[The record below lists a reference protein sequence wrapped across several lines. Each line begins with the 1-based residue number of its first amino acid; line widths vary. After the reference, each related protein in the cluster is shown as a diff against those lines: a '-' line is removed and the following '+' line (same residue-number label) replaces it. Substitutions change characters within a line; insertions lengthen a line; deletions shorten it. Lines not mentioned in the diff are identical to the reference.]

1 MSNLRFR
8 LTVVVAAVLLSVW
21 VILPTFLG
29 KDVQARLEAAA
40 ARATAPELAAPATP
54 DPWFIAWLPNKV
66 LTRGLD
72 LQGGIDLTLDV
83 DTEEAVR
90 SAIQRDIAPV
100 KASAAREDLKLGE
113 VRRHRTRPALLVSV
127 EGSNVDG
134 VKAFFQTSF
143 KRYRFV
149 TTDTVDGRDWLLFQM
164 KDDEQS
170 AVAKASVDQAL
181 ETIRNRIDETGTK
194 EPSITRKGERGIS
207 VQLPGETDMDE
218 AVAAVGTTAQLE
230 FILVDET
237 FDEDRMLQAIEA
249 ARASLEPKDFEDD
262 RRVTEWL
269 QDNGWFRSDQELLWE
284 HDKVDG
290 KSSRARA
297 FVLKGGAILTGDDV
311 NDARSLP
318 NAQNGQYY
326 VSLAFKPQGQRIF
339 AQVTGDNVGKRFAIV
354 LDREI
359 KSAPTIQEKINGD
372 ASITMGSS
380 EGLTAQAKEAG
391 NLALVLRT
399 GALPA
404 PVTVGEVRTV
414 GASLGETAVREG
426 VWAAILGSLLV
437 CTVATVYY
445 RLSGFLATLSLAVN
459 GMAVLALLIFIG
471 ATLTLPGICGI
482 ALTIGMAVDCNVII
496 YERIRE
502 ELRAGKGPRAAIET
516 GFDRAFEA
524 VIDSNVAN
532 LLAGVVL
539 YSYGTGPLKG
549 FGVTLML
556 GVFTTLFTGVFVSRT
571 FMDLAFG
578 RNRSAT
584 TISI

>member
-1 MSNLRFR
+1 MSSLRFR
-8 LTVVVAAVLLSVW
+8 MTVVIAAVLLSLW
-21 VILPTFLG
+21 VLLPTFLG

-40 ARATAPELAAPATP
+40 ARSADPEIAAPATP

-72 LQGGIDLTLDV
+72 LQGGIALTLDV

-100 KASAAREDLKLGE
+100 KASAARDEVKLGE

-127 EGSNVDG
+127 EGSDVDA
-134 VKAFFQTSF
+134 VKTFFQASF

-149 TTDTVDGRDWLLFQM
+149 TTETVDTRDWLVFQM
-164 KDDEQS
+164 KDDEQA
-170 AVAKASVDQAL
+170 AVAKSSVDQAL

-230 FILVDET
+230 FVLVDESY
-237 FDEDRMLQAIEA
+237 DQDRMLQAVEA
-249 ARASLEPKDFEDD
+249 ARAALEPKDFEDD

-269 QDNGWFRSDQELLWE
+269 QDNGWFGTDQELLWE
-284 HDKVDG
+284 HEKADG
-290 KSSRARA
+290 KSARTRP

-311 NDARSLP
+311 NDARALP
-318 NAQNGQYY
+318 NSQTGQYY

-372 ASITMGSS
+372 ASITMGSQ
-380 EGLTAQAKEAG
+380 EGLAAQAKEAG

-426 VWAAILGSLLV
+426 VWAAILGSFLV
-437 CTVATVYY
+437 CALATFYY

-459 GMAVLALLIFIG
+459 GIAVLALLVFIG

-502 ELRAGKGPRAAIET
+502 ELRAGKGARAAIEA
-516 GFDRAFEA
+516 GFERAWEA
-524 VIDSNVAN
+524 VFDSNVAN

-549 FGVTLML
+549 FGVTLIL

-571 FMDLAFG
+571 LMDLAFG